1 MKLFQTVQKNL
12 STLGISTVQ
21 SIEQRPF
28 ETRKLIVYLNF
39 AATLIFYLGFLN
51 GEHSF
56 EEYIEDAYRISV
68 AVVLTI
74 HLAIVVLKIKTM
86 LKLLTNCQEALEQS
100 ESIK

>member
-1 MKLFQTVQKNL
+1 MAFSQIDGKSHSRMV
-12 STLGISTVQ
+12 
-21 SIEQRPF
+21 P
-28 ETRKLIVYLNF
+28 
-39 AATLIFYLGFLN
+39 LGFSN